1 MRARRATGRKQ
12 DGAILIISMIFLV
25 VFASLGL
32 AMVSLSDS
40 NVQVAN
46 NHKQANRARHCA
58 ESGFEIVRYWL
69 NTVEMSG
76 TLTPSQRLAQTASSL
91 QSNWAA
97 RGVSNLTLSA
107 SGSTLSIPWVS
118 LDGSSTNRFS
128 AQLTHVDP
136 NSNTLRVRV
145 TGERDSITRIIQ
157 ADYQFIER
165 ANSAFDYGVATKGPL
180 ALSGN
185 IEMAGFSVS
194 IESNAFIESLND
206 PVALSITGN
215 SQIGG
220 NVEIGHSDPIY
231 DFQGGQVSIGGAT
244 GDEIYD
250 HIKAGVD
257 VPDFPEPVTAT
268 FAPYAV
274 NIVDAN
280 TDTSSDATFEN
291 IRILPNTNPDFTGQ
305 STLKGVIFIETP
317 NVVTF
322 TGGVDMTGII
332 VGDGDWTDNSGTN
345 QIIFRG
351 NVDSTSVSE
360 LPAEAQYA
368 GLHDETGTFVMA
380 PGFHVGFGGSFSTLA
395 GAIVGNGV
403 EFFGNAGGTING
415 SIINYSDETMTLSGN
430 ADLYFNRSGLTEVP
444 AGFVPTI
451 VLQLT
456 PTSYSEPAT

>member
-12 DGAILIISMIFLV
+12 DGAILIISMVFIV
-25 VFASLGL
+25 IFASLGL

-40 NVQVAN
+40 NVQVAR
-46 NHKQANRARHCA
+46 NHQQANRARHCTD
-58 ESGFEIVRYWL
+58 SGFEIIRYWL
-69 NTVEMSG
+69 GTVEISG
-76 TLTPSQRLAQTASSL
+76 TLTPSQRFAQTASSL
-91 QSNWAA
+91 QANWAA
-97 RGVSNLTLSA
+97 RGVSNLTLST
-107 SGSTLSIPWVS
+107 SGSSLSIPWVS

-128 AQLTHVDP
+128 AELTQADP

-145 TGERDSITRIIQ
+145 TGERDDITRIIQ

-180 ALSGN
+180 SLSGN
-185 IEMAGFSVS
+185 IELSGVTIS

-220 NVEIGHSDPIY
+220 DVKIGHSDPIF
-231 DFQGGQVSIGGAT
+231 DFQGGKVGVGGAT
-244 GDEIYD
+244 GDEIFD
-250 HIKAGVD
+250 HIETGVD

-268 FAPYAV
+268 FAPYAI
-274 NIVDAN
+274 NTVDAN
-280 TDTSSDATFEN
+280 SDTSSDASFEN
-291 IRILPNTNPDFTGQ
+291 IRILANTNPTFSGHA
-305 STLKGVIFIETP
+305 TLKGVIFIETP

-322 TGGVDMTGII
+322 TGGVDMTGIV

-345 QIIFRG
+345 QLIFRG
-351 NVDSTSVSE
+351 NVDSSSVSE
-360 LPAEAQYA
+360 LPAETQYT

-395 GAIVGNGV
+395 GAIVGNGI
-403 EFFGNAGGTING
+403 EFFGNAGGTIEG
-415 SIINYSDETMTLSGN
+415 SIINYSDETMSLSGN
-430 ADLYFNRSGLTEVP
+430 SDLYFNRSGLTEVP

-456 PTSYSEPAT
+456 PSSYSEPTT